1 MLKVKDIKKHYGQF
15 QLNCSMEVK
24 EGYITGLI
32 GPNGAGKSTIF
43 KAIMGLINIEDGEI
57 EVNLGEKYKT
67 TIDKKQCIGVS
78 FADSGFSLYINIK
91 KIASIMEASYKKF
104 NKQIFLERCLM
115 AGLPLNKKIKD
126 FSTGMKAKLKILIAT
141 SYDAK
146 LLILDEPTAGLD
158 VIGRDDLL
166 DFLRSYM
173 ETPGRAI
180 LISSHISSDL
190 EGLCD
195 DIYMI
200 NDGEIVMHEDTD
212 VLLDKYGILKVTE
225 KQFNQLDKTY
235 LLKVDKQSFGYIC
248 LTDQKQFYIENYKDI
263 IIEKCTIDQVVKLMV
278 RGV

>member
-1 MLKVKDIKKHYGQF
+1 MLKVKDVKKHYGQF

-43 KAIMGLINIEDGEI
+43 KAIMGLIHIEDGEI
-57 EVNLGEKYKT
+57 EVNLGEEYKT
-67 TIDKKQCIGVS
+67 IIEKKQCIGVS

-91 KIASIMEASYKKF
+91 KIASIMEATYKKF
-104 NKQIFLERCLM
+104 NKQLFLDRCEM
-115 AGLPLNKKIKD
+115 AGLPLNKKVKD
-126 FSTGMKAKLKILIAT
+126 FSTGMKAKLKIIIAT

-166 DFLRSYM
+166 DYLRTYM
-173 ETPGRAI
+173 ETPGRSI

-200 NDGEIVMHEDTD
+200 NNGKIVMHEDTD

-225 KQFNQLDKTY
+225 EQFEQLDKTY

-263 IIEKCTIDQVVKLMV
+263 IVEKSTIDQVVKLMV

>member
-1 MLKVKDIKKHYGQF
+1 
-15 QLNCSMEVK
+15 
-24 EGYITGLI
+24 
-32 GPNGAGKSTIF
+32 
-43 KAIMGLINIEDGEI
+43 
-57 EVNLGEKYKT
+57 
-67 TIDKKQCIGVS
+67 
-78 FADSGFSLYINIK
+78 
-91 KIASIMEASYKKF
+91 
-104 NKQIFLERCLM
+104 
-115 AGLPLNKKIKD
+115 
-126 FSTGMKAKLKILIAT
+126 MKAKLKILIAT